1 MILAE
6 HCSLKTQEK
15 NIVFS
20 KKFVDCHSREC
31 VCWAHWRRRKRRE
44 EGARRRLCLAI
55 SHHPN
60 RRPTSCGNPL
70 IRKETPEPKKGPP
83 GKVSPLEP
91 KENKR
96 IDTVFFFPQLLFLYL
111 GLLARLAFG
120 RYSFDLIPSAAPV
133 AQKDERKKRSSQSFF
148 RTEDRRET
156 PSGGVSLFT
165 QKGGRRPLA
174 KGFFSPLAY
183 TTSLPRNLT
192 LSCQIT

>member
-1 MILAE
+1 M
-6 HCSLKTQEK
+6 
-15 NIVFS
+15 
-20 KKFVDCHSREC
+20 FVGHIGEGGRGG
-31 VCWAHWRRRKRRE
+31 K
-44 EGARRRLCLAI
+44 GARRRLCLAI

-91 KENKR
+91 KKIKES
-96 IDTVFFFPQLLFLYL
+96 ILSSFFPQLLFLYL

-133 AQKDERKKRSSQSFF
+133 AQKEERKRRSSQSFF
-148 RTEDRRET
+148 FAQKTDGK
-156 PSGGVSLFT
+156 PPPAVSLCSHK
-165 QKGGRRPLA
+165 KGGRRPLA